1 MAETFDNYDYWK
13 DNKKDNSIP
22 LWKKYGFS
30 SKFDYYLQCKY
41 YANFSLHFM
50 MPHERKIFHFLVLL
64 FILMSIYTTYLYMPA
79 YISKFLR

>member
-1 MAETFDNYDYWK
+1 MAENFETYVYWK
-13 DNKKDNSIP
+13 DKPVDTP

-30 SKFDYYLQCKY
+30 SQLDYFIQCKY
-41 YANFSLHFM
+41 YTNFGLHFL
-50 MPHERKIFHFLVLL
+50 MPHERKVFHFLVLL